1 MADIDAY
8 KDKFSDSGRRVLETA
23 LDESRKRDQ
32 NYVAI
37 EHILH
42 AVAREEDD
50 LFTST
55 MRDLAVDPRSVKL
68 LIEKRLD
75 SGRQHTGK
83 GFRIAPET
91 TELFK
96 RAMDRA
102 RSQGRRVIDG
112 SDIFYVLSNDERSIL
127 NDVLQNL
134 GVPSEEV
141 AQTARTRIRKRE
153 KEEELVIHKYELPSF
168 LRHFGVSLNKLARQD
183 KIPPTIGREQEIH
196 QMIEILSH
204 RERSNSPML
213 VGEPGV
219 GKTAVVEGLARLIE
233 LEPNPSFRR

>member
-8 KDKFSDSGRRVLETA
+8 KDKFSESGQRVLEVA

-32 NYVAI
+32 NYVAT

-42 AVAREEDD
+42 ALANEEAD
-50 LFTST
+50 LFNAT

-75 SGRQHTGK
+75 GSRQHTGK

-96 RAMDRA
+96 KAMDRA
-102 RSQGRRVIDG
+102 RSQGRRVIEAR
-112 SDIFYVLSNDERSIL
+112 DIFYVLSNDERSLL

-134 GVPSEEV
+134 GVPAEEL
-141 AQTARTRIRKRE
+141 AQTARTRIRKIE
-153 KEEELVIHKYELPSF
+153 KEEERARSIERLKRSVVSGAMRKPLP
-168 LRHFGVSLNKLARQD
+168 VC
-183 KIPPTIGREQEIH
+183 
-196 QMIEILSH
+196 
-204 RERSNSPML
+204 
-213 VGEPGV
+213 
-219 GKTAVVEGLARLIE
+219 
-233 LEPNPSFRR
+233 